1 MKNPQIAIVVP
12 TYNEKDNI
20 PVLIESINKQQK
32 NATIFIVDDQ
42 SPDGTAKVIRK
53 LQKKYSNLKLISNS
67 LKMGRGNA
75 VIVGFKKALK
85 DKNFKIFIEM
95 DADLSHQPTEL
106 NQLIKI
112 VKKSN
117 KNVAIASRYT
127 KGGKTLNWPIYR
139 KVSSFIANHLLGIL
153 LDLKLSDYTN
163 GFRAYSRI
171 AIKEICQQ
179 QLVTTSYFTLTEV
192 ALILKKADFVFVET
206 PCVFPNR
213 TKGKSNTSVREIL
226 NNLKDFYKVKVRYH

>member
-1 MKNPQIAIVVP
+1 MKNPQIGIIIP

-20 PVLIESINKQQK
+20 PVLIESIYRQLK
-32 NATIFIVDDQ
+32 NVSIFIVDDQ
-42 SPDGTAKVIRK
+42 SPDETAKVVKK
-53 LQKKYSNLKLISNS
+53 LQKKYPTLTLISNS
-67 LKMGRGNA
+67 SKKGRGNA
-75 VIVGFKKALK
+75 VIVGFKNALN
-85 DKNFKIFIEM
+85 DESLKIFVEM

-112 VKKSN
+112 VKASN

-127 KGGKTLNWPIYR
+127 QGGKTLNWPLYR
-139 KVSSFIANHLLGIL
+139 VISSFIANHLLRIL
-153 LDLKLSDYTN
+153 LGLKLTDYTN

-171 AIKEICQQ
+171 AIEEICQH

-192 ALILKKADFVFVET
+192 ALILKKAGFNFVET

-213 TKGKSNTSVREIL
+213 TRGKSNTSFREVL
-226 NNLKDFYKVKVRYH
+226 NNLKDFYKVKVHYH